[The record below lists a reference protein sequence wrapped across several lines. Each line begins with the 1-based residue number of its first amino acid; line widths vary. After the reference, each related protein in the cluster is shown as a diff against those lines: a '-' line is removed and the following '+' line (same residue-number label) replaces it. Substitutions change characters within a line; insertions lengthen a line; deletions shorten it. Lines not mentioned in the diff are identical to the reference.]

1 MKSLFLFLLFLLQV
15 LFCNAANYYINDAT
29 LNADDL
35 YTTAVGNNSNNGTA
49 ANTPKATLANLWATY
64 GPSGTNVITDGDYIY
79 IDAGTY
85 TSASAV
91 TGTCNCGFS
100 IAKAI
105 TIQGAGKT
113 KTIFDNNYVGIAGSY
128 YFASI
133 TASATIKDIQF
144 TKYASNQN
152 GQALQISGTGS
163 PGVTL
168 TNVITN
174 ENGGS
179 SRYASIYIGS
189 SSTVTITGGGT
200 YCNGDASHN
209 ASGGID
215 VVGTSIVL
223 NVTNTIFANNYKSSA
238 SAVGHGAGL
247 SITGANSTTD
257 VTLTNCLF
265 SGNQTDN
272 DAASGG
278 AIYATSGDLVL
289 TDCIIENSDTYE
301 LSVKYGGA
309 AYFTGGTQQFT
320 RVLVRNNTNSGG
332 STYGTVSVHG
342 GALTLTNCYFS
353 GNTSDRGKDIYCKSG
368 SITATNTTFG
378 SAANQTATYGGTI
391 TITNCGTPTNQYSSG
406 TFTNNG
412 GSAPAFTTPTT
423 PTFSGVCGSIV
434 VLPIDLLSFGA
445 EKQKDNAVIISWTTL
460 TERNS
465 DYFIVKKSLDGY
477 EWNEIDRVKS
487 GGTTFKQT
495 DYSLYDNSEMD
506 EIVYYQLSQVDFDGK
521 KVVFD
526 PVSVQFKKE
535 KGEFFYVNMMGQIV
549 DLINSPSGIYLK
561 VDEFGSICKF
571 YKE

>member
-1 MKSLFLFLLFLLQV
+1 MKYLFLFFLFLYQA
-15 LFCNAANYYINDAT
+15 FSTNAANYYINDAT

-35 YTTAVGNNSNNGTA
+35 YTTAVGNNTNNGTS
-49 ANTPKATLANLWATY
+49 ANTPKSTFANLWATY
-64 GPSGTNVITDGDYIY
+64 GPSGTNVITDGDIIY
-79 IDAGTY
+79 VDAGTY

-100 IAKAI
+100 ITKAI
-105 TIQGAGKT
+105 TIQGAGAS
-113 KTIFDNNYVGIAGSY
+113 KTIFDNNFVGIAGSY

-189 SSTVTITGGGT
+189 NSTVTITGGGT

-238 SAVGHGAGL
+238 AAVGHGAAL

-289 TDCIIENSDTYE
+289 TDCIIENSNTYE

-342 GALTLTNCYFS
+342 GALTLTDCYFS

-391 TITNCGTPTNQYSSG
+391 TLTNCGTPTNQYSSG

-423 PTFSGVCGSIV
+423 PTFSGVCGSII
-434 VLPIDLLSFGA
+434 VLPVDLLSFTA
-445 EKQKDNAVIISWTTL
+445 EKQKDDAVIISWTTL
-460 TERNS
+460 TERNN
-465 DYFIVKKSLDGY
+465 DYFIVKKSVDGID
-477 EWNEIDRVKS
+477 WNEIQRVQGAGIS
-487 GGTTFKQT
+487 FLQT
-495 DYSLYDNSEMD
+495 DYSIVDRTEMAS
-506 EIVYYQLSQVDFDGK
+506 IVYYRLIQVDTDGK
-521 KVVFD
+521 STVYD
-526 PVSVQFKKE
+526 PISVRFHDFE
-535 KGEFFYVNMMGQIV
+535 DTFFYINMQGQLV
-549 DLINSPSGIYLK
+549 DFETAQTGVYLK
-561 VDEFGSICKF
+561 CFNDGRSIKVF
-571 YKE
+571 KS